1 MENIF
6 SATEVMPELDP
17 SFGNQRQSGQQPSV
31 PSCTPS
37 LPAPS
42 ITLPTP
48 NFDDLAARSAPGHAA
63 KDDPYVW
70 PPSGR

>member
-6 SATEVMPELDP
+6 NPNEPTPELDP
-17 SFGNQRQSGQQPSV
+17 SFGNQKQPGGAPV
-31 PSCTPS
+31 APSCSPS

-48 NFDDLAARSAPGHAA
+48 NFDDLAKRSAPGHAA
-63 KDDPYVW
+63 KDDPYLW